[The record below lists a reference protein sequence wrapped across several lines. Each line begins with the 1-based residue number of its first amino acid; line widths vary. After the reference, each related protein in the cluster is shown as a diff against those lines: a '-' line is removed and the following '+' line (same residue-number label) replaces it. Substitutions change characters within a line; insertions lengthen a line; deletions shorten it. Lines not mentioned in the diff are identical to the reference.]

1 MGDWSMSQIEQDIQK
16 LLEAMNEVL
25 EQEGYPIDF
34 PYFNFED
41 RENEIILTLGFEY
54 EYFCSLLN
62 RCMTRKL
69 ISKKTLGLGFDDIAL
84 TQQGQEQALSKKK
97 QQGGFGMNIGQVTIN
112 GPTQIGDGNTQNFAN
127 YLSTIENMI
136 DNSQASE
143 AEKQKAKGLLQQIT
157 ENQLLNTIIGGLLS
171 GIIK

>member
-1 MGDWSMSQIEQDIQK
+1 MSQIEQDIQK
-16 LLEAMNEVL
+16 LLEAMNDVL
-25 EQEGYPIDF
+25 ERNGESINF
-34 PYFNFED
+34 PYFNFDD
-41 RENEIILTLGFEY
+41 RENEIILTLGFDY
-54 EYFCSLLN
+54 KYFCSLLN

-69 ISKKTLGLGFDDIAL
+69 IAKKTLGLGFNYIAL
-84 TQQGQEQALSKKK
+84 TQQGQEQALSTKK
-97 QQGGFGMNIGQVTIN
+97 QQGGFGMNIGHVTIN

-157 ENQLLNTIIGGLLS
+157 ENPLLNTIIGGLLS

>member
-1 MGDWSMSQIEQDIQK
+1 MSQIEQDIQK
-16 LLEAMNEVL
+16 LLEAMNDIL
-25 EQEGYPIDF
+25 ERKGERINTF
-34 PYFNFED
+34 FFNFDDVDNEAIKESKIDPRNVDAVLNACFARELID
-41 RENEIILTLGFEY
+41 RVYPLNNTSII
-54 EYFCSLLN
+54 
-62 RCMTRKL
+62 
-69 ISKKTLGLGFDDIAL
+69 L
-84 TQQGQEQALSKKK
+84 TQQGQEQALSTKK
-97 QQGGFGMNIGQVTIN
+97 QQGGFGMNIGHVTIN

-157 ENQLLNTIIGGLLS
+157 ENPLLNTIIGGLFS

>member
-1 MGDWSMSQIEQDIQK
+1 MSQIEQDIQK
-16 LLEAMNEVL
+16 LLEAMNDVL
-25 EQEGYPIDF
+25 ERNGECINF
-34 PYFNFED
+34 PYFNFDD
-41 RENEIILTLGFEY
+41 RENEIILTLGFDY

-69 ISKKTLGLGFDDIAL
+69 IAKKTLGPGFNYIAL
-84 TQQGQEQALSKKK
+84 TQQGQEQALSKTK
-97 QQGGFGMNIGQVTIN
+97 QQGGFGMNIGHVTIN

-157 ENQLLNTIIGGLLS
+157 ENPLLNTIIGGLFS

>member
-1 MGDWSMSQIEQDIQK
+1 MSQIEQDIQK

-25 EQEGYPIDF
+25 ERDGGYIDF
-34 PYFNFED
+34 HYFNFD
-41 RENEIILTLGFEY
+41 NSENEVIHTLGFEY
-54 EYFCSLLN
+54 DYFCSLLN
-62 RCMTRKL
+62 RCMTRNL
-69 ISKKTLGLGFDDIAL
+69 VAKKTLGLGFDDIAL
-84 TQQGQEQALSKKK
+84 TQQGQEQALSTKK
-97 QQGGFGMNIGQVTIN
+97 QQGGFGMNIGHVTIN

-157 ENQLLNTIIGGLLS
+157 ENPLLNTIIGGLLS